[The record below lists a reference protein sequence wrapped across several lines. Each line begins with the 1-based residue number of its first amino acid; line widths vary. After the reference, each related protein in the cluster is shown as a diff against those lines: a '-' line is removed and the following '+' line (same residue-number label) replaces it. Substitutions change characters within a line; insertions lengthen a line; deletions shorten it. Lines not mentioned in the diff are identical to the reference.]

1 MCVLSGSSV
10 FKLYFNYYYFFLF
23 LYSEAHVHTLIAC
36 VRDALEQQNSGTA
49 VNDRY
54 MKLTL
59 INNNHYGSSVESHPS
74 IDNDCVKLI
83 HIIFIPSGTQ
93 TSF

>member
-1 MCVLSGSSV
+1 MFVSL
-10 FKLYFNYYYFFLF
+10 KYLIQF
-23 LYSEAHVHTLIAC
+23 LYSTLFLLYSDADVHTLTAC

-59 INNNHYGSSVESHPS
+59 ILMLPQLKVFLYSQLSHS
-74 IDNDCVKLI
+74 D
-83 HIIFIPSGTQ
+83 HFS
-93 TSF
+93 